1 MKKFSSPLA
10 AFEYWEEN
18 APNQEFLRQ
27 NHAGKL
33 DILTYREAGIQARKA
48 ALFLKNQGFPKQSK
62 IALLSKNCDLWIL
75 ADLAIM
81 MSGHVSVPIY
91 PTLKDDS
98 IKPIVEHSESVLVFA
113 GKLDQFE
120 GQKEAFSSIRIIGS
134 DKYVTPGEISWE
146 QILEQNEPLTE
157 LEPAEPHE
165 LISIIYTS
173 GTTGMP
179 KGVMH
184 SIRNFANA
192 AYNLNYDLN
201 LVKHPRFFSYLPLSH
216 IAERIGI
223 ENQAFLLGASMTF
236 ADTLDSF
243 ASDLE
248 STQPDLFFAVP
259 RIWAK
264 FQEKIREGLPQ
275 KKLNVLLKVPL
286 LGKVLKNKIRQKLGL
301 SKAQYIVSG
310 AAPLSVDLMVW
321 FKKLGIEILQG
332 YGMTEDCVISHLNLP
347 GVNKIGSVGRTTHGA
362 QAKLSPDGEIC
373 IKNDNLMLGYYKLPE
388 ETAKMFDAEGFLRT
402 GDVGEYDHDGYLFIT
417 GRAKDQFKTDK
428 GKYISPG
435 PIELDLS
442 KNPDIGQVCVVGMG
456 IPQPIMLVIPSESG
470 QKKSKD
476 LLTESLLNSILQIN
490 PDLEKHEKIEKAVVM
505 KEDWTVENG
514 LLTPTLKIKRSRVE
528 KIHMPMYK
536 AWFDSEE
543 RVIFE

>member
-1 MKKFSSPLA
+1 MKKFKSPLE
-10 AFEYWEEN
+10 AFEYWEKN
-18 APNQEFLRQ
+18 TPDQEFLRQ
-27 NHAGKL
+27 NHSGKL
-33 DILTYREAGIQARKA
+33 NVLTYKEAGIQARKVA
-48 ALFLKNQGFPKQSK
+48 NFLKNQDFPKQSK
-62 IALLSKNCDLWIL
+62 IALLSKNCDFWVM

-98 IKPIVEHSESVLVFA
+98 VKPIVEHSESALVFA
-113 GKLDQFE
+113 GKLDDFD
-120 GQKEAFSSIRIIGS
+120 GQKEAFTSVRIIGS
-134 DKYVTPGEISWE
+134 DKYGTPGELSWE
-146 QILEQNEPLTE
+146 QIQEQNEPLTE
-157 LEPAEPHE
+157 LEPADPEE

-192 AYNLNYDLN
+192 TYNLNYDIH

-223 ENQAFLLGASMTF
+223 ENQAFLLGASLTF

-248 STQPDLFFAVP
+248 ATQPDLFFAVP

-275 KKLNVLLKVPL
+275 KKLNVLLKVPF

-301 SKAQYIVSG
+301 SKAKYIVSG
-310 AAPLSVDLMVW
+310 AAPLSVNLMNW
-321 FKKLGIEILQG
+321 FKKLDIEILQG

-347 GVNKIGSVGRTTHGA
+347 TVNKIGSVGLKTYGA

-373 IKNDNLMLGYYKLPE
+373 VKNDCLTLGYYKLPE
-388 ETAKMFDAEGFLRT
+388 ETSKMFDAEGFLRT

-435 PIELDLS
+435 PIELELT
-442 KNPDIGQVCVVGMG
+442 KNADIGQVCVVGMG
-456 IPQPIMLVIPSESG
+456 IPQPIMLVILSESG
-470 QKKSKD
+470 QKKAKD
-476 LLTESLLNSILQIN
+476 LLSESLLNSILQIN
-490 PDLEKHEKIEKAVVM
+490 PGLEKHEKIEKAVVM
-505 KEDWTVENG
+505 KEDWTIENG

-536 AWFDSEE
+536 AWFDSED